1 VPSAC
6 SAARNADFI
15 DYIGANPE
23 AGKVIPG
30 LKGVRKVRWGRAGS
44 GKRGGIRVIYLYA
57 VVKSTVYLLTV
68 YAKARQKDLMPAE
81 KKAILNVIAA
91 LKGNEPS

>member
-1 VPSAC
+1 
-6 SAARNADFI
+6 
-15 DYIGANPE
+15 
-23 AGKVIPG
+23 VIPG
-30 LKGVRKVRWGRAGS
+30 LKGVRKVRWGRG
-44 GKRGGIRVIYLYA
+44 GRRKRGGIRVIYLYA

-68 YAKARQKDLMPAE
+68 YAKARQKDLTPAE